1 MQNSEPALRI
11 HFLHSEFC
19 DLEFVIDCPC
29 PIPLVT
35 LKGRPMASQLF
46 TSATVSE
53 LPPTAAERFTRLC
66 VRRRV
71 PISVA
76 LLALLLGLDGW
87 IFHGGPR
94 NVTSWADP
102 FVAIGEAL
110 IFA

>member
-1 MQNSEPALRI
+1 MQNSEQALSI
-11 HFLHSEFC
+11 HFLRSEF
-19 DLEFVIDCPC
+19 LIDCAC
-29 PIPLVT
+29 IIPLAT
-35 LKGRPMASQLF
+35 LKGRPMASQLV
-46 TSATVSE
+46 TSATVPE

-102 FVAIGEAL
+102 FVAIGEVL